1 MLIAVVLPLTLHV
14 DAVGTGCGYG
24 YSLGEFAMESEAF
37 ARFRA
42 AADEADIRF
51 EASNDD
57 FGPEL
62 TVVNVE
68 GVKRHPD

>member
-1 MLIAVVLPLTLHV
+1 
-14 DAVGTGCGYG
+14 
-24 YSLGEFAMESEAF
+24 MESESF

-42 AADEADIRF
+42 AADETDIRF

-57 FGPEL
+57 FGPGL